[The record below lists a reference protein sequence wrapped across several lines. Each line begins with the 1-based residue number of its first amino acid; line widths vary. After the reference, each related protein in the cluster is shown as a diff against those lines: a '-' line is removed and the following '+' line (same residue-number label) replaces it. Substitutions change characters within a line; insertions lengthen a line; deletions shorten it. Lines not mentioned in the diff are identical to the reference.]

1 MLDIIIPTKGNIDYL
16 FKCLN
21 SIQEK
26 TQDTP
31 YHIYVCDTGSTKSE
45 LSDIQSFLKSVF
57 SQDRNVTLVK
67 FDFWNFA
74 KINNIIVNE
83 YCKGSVVLFCNNDI
97 ELIDNCIDPMYSTV
111 SDSKDIGSVGCRLL
125 FSDGSVQHAG
135 QVAFIYNNRL
145 EVTHR
150 GLKTQNKY
158 KPKESVMGNTGGF
171 MMVKRDVFI
180 QVGQFNENYI
190 VCFEDVEFN
199 MKLVAKGYTNI
210 YLDDVSATHYESLT
224 RTKTQAAMTRLGQDY
239 NNNLAPFFASLDN
252 EEKNKVLG
260 FNL

>member
-1 MLDIIIPTKGNIDYL
+1 MLDIIIPTKGNTDYL

-21 SIQEK
+21 SIQDK
-26 TQDTP
+26 TQETQ
-31 YHIYVCDTGSTKSE
+31 YHIYVCDTGSTSSE
-45 LSDIQSFLKSVF
+45 LSDIQSFLKSKF

-83 YCKGSVVLFCNNDI
+83 YCEGSVILFCNNDI
-97 ELIDNCIDPMYSTV
+97 ELIDNCIDLMYSTV
-111 SDSKDIGSVGCRLL
+111 CSGKDVGSVGCRLL

-135 QVAFIYNNRL
+135 QVAFIHNNRL

-150 GLKTQNKY
+150 GLKTRNKY
-158 KPKESVMGNTGGF
+158 KPKESVLGNTGGF

-180 QVGQFNENYI
+180 QAGQLNENYTE
-190 VCFEDVEFN
+190 CFEDVEFN
-199 MKLVAKGYTNI
+199 MKLITRGYTNI
-210 YLDDVSATHYESLT
+210 YLDSVAATHYESLT
-224 RTKTQAAMTRLGQDY
+224 RTKSHAAMERLGRDY
-239 NNNLAPFFASLDN
+239 NNNLAPFFAKLNN
-252 EEKNKVLG
+252 EEKGKVLG